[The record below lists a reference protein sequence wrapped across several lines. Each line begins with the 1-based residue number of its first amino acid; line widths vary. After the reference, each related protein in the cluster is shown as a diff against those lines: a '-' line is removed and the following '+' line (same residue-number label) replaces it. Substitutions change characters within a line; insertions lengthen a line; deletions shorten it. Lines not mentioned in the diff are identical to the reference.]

1 MGGDDAVSRWVE
13 QDVVARFSGG
23 LPGAVGRLCEV
34 FLRTLPLQLETI
46 RSSLRTGDAPALR
59 EAAHTLF
66 ATVSAFS
73 TAAGGQVRRLER
85 AAEREDLP
93 ACQSLGARLDTICAE
108 LAEEVARLA
117 TASRE

>member
-13 QDVVARFSGG
+13 QDAVARCSGG

-34 FLRTLPLQLETI
+34 FLRALPLQLEPV
-46 RSSLRTGDAPALR
+46 RSSIRAGDAHALR

-73 TAAGGQVRRLER
+73 TAAGAQVRRLEG

-93 ACQSLGARLDTICAE
+93 ACKSIGAHLDTICAE

-117 TASRE
+117 TTSRD